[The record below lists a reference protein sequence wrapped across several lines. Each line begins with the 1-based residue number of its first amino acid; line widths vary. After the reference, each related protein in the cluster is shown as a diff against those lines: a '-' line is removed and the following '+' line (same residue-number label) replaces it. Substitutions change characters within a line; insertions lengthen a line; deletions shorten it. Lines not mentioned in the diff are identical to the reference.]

1 MDVIFQVSALSVL
14 AAVCCCILRPHV
26 GSVAVSISI
35 VAGVLILLVAFRFFK
50 PIIEML
56 EQLRILSGLSG
67 IIAAPLIKVVGIG
80 ILTQIAGSICDDA
93 GERTLHQTVEIA
105 GNVLSVYVSIPL
117 LSAVLD
123 LLEGIL
129 HG

>member
-14 AAVCCCILRPHV
+14 AAVCCCILRPYV
-26 GSVAVSISI
+26 GSIAVSISI
-35 VAGVLILLVAFRFFK
+35 IAGVLILLVALRFFK

-56 EQLRILSGLSG
+56 EQLRTLSGLSG
-67 IIAAPLIKVVGIG
+67 TIAAPLIKVVGIG

-93 GERTLHQTVEIA
+93 GEHTLHQTVEIA

-117 LSAVLD
+117 LAAVLD